1 MFWII
6 DIFILKY
13 MQYALSIIV
22 PSLYRLPYIA
32 PLDLY
37 RIPYIVWV
45 SSSTKTYNY
54 NNLNT
59 YERNLKNDKFERG
72 INSIQIEI

>member
-1 MFWII
+1 
-6 DIFILKY
+6 
-13 MQYALSIIV
+13 MQYALSMIV
-22 PSLYRLPYIA
+22 QSKYRLPYIA
-32 PLDLY
+32 PLDLCC
-37 RIPYIVWV
+37 IPSIVWV

-72 INSIQIEI
+72 SNSIQIEI

>member
-1 MFWII
+1 
-6 DIFILKY
+6 
-13 MQYALSIIV
+13 MQYTISIIV
-22 PSLYRLPYIA
+22 PSLYRLPYVA

-45 SSSTKTYNY
+45 SSSTKPYNY

-59 YERNLKNDKFERG
+59 YERNFKNDKFERG
-72 INSIQIEI
+72 SNSIQIEI